1 MSAMPIMIDEVAA
14 PAKSVIADHFAHPV
28 PPLAERTKRRVIKP
42 FVLTSE
48 GLCKFIRDNTKTP
61 DQTIVFLHDLGCTW
75 DKNGKVTV
83 HPI

>member
-1 MSAMPIMIDEVAA
+1 MSAMPIMIDEVAV
-14 PAKSVIADHFAHPV
+14 PAKSVIDERFARPV
-28 PPLAERTKRRVIKP
+28 PPLAERTKRRVAKP

-75 DKNGKVTV
+75 DKDGKVTV

>member
-1 MSAMPIMIDEVAA
+1 MSAMPIMIEEVEA
-14 PAKSVIADHFAHPV
+14 PEKPV
-28 PPLAERTKRRVIKP
+28 VNRCLTNPMPPLADRTKRRVAKP

-61 DQTIVFLHDLGCTW
+61 NQTIGFLHNLGCTW
-75 DKNGKVTV
+75 DKDGKVTV